1 MRSIPPDT
9 RTPPPPPSYAVG
21 TRGLGITSE
30 ASEPKYTRIAAA
42 TSKEDAFEHFTEG
55 KDHGALTYFLTRELR
70 SAGAGATYRDVMD
83 AVFGNVTA
91 NYPASAPAA
100 RGCRGGP
107 ACLQGLEQSD
117 PDLCSDIATGQ
128 ASSSHL
134 TSDRYRG
141 R

>member
-1 MRSIPPDT
+1 VRSIPPDT

-55 KDHGALTYFLTRELR
+55 KDHGALTYFLTRQLR

-91 NYPASAPAA
+91 NYPAQRP
-100 RGCRGGP
+100 
-107 ACLQGLEQSD
+107 QLEGAEADQHVFRD
-117 PDLCSDIATGQ
+117 
-128 ASSSHL
+128 SSSLTQTYIL
-134 TSDRYRG
+134 TSPLDRLRVLT
-141 R
+141 